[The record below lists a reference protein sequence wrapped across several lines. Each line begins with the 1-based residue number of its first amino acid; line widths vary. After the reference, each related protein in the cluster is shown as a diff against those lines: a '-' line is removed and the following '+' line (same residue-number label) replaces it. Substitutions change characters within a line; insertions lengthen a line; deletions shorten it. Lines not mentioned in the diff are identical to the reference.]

1 MYARGGKR
9 VFDRVGAAALL
20 VVTAPLQLV
29 VGLVV
34 RATLGRPV
42 LLRQPRIGLH
52 GRTFILFKF
61 RTMRPDRRDPGRRQ
75 YAGVDRRS
83 GLPSL
88 DDPRHTRIGVVL
100 RRWSLDELPQL
111 FNVLCGDMS
120 LVGPRPEMVESVRR
134 YLPWQLERHSV
145 RPGITGVWQ
154 VDGRHTTPDLLDYAA
169 EDVAYVRSL
178 SFLTDLHLILRTP
191 AALVRRPAPSPLLP
205 T

>member
-1 MYARGGKR
+1 M
-9 VFDRVGAAALL
+9 
-20 VVTAPLQLV
+20 
-29 VGLVV
+29 
-34 RATLGRPV
+34 
-42 LLRQPRIGLH
+42 
-52 GRTFILFKF
+52 
-61 RTMRPDRRDPGRRQ
+61 
-75 YAGVDRRS
+75 
-83 GLPSL
+83 
-88 DDPRHTRIGVVL
+88 L

-120 LVGPRPEMVESVRR
+120 LVGPRPEMVESVHR

-191 AALVRRPAPSPLLP
+191 AALVRRPAPSPLRP